1 MSHIFPLVYILCCRK
16 NESESNRRKGEYSNI
31 KTEAESRGWDFGP
44 ENIVL
49 DFELLANNVLQVIF
63 PNANIHGCFFHYSRS
78 VWKHDCKS
86 RKNCEYCRTV
96 RRLQVR

>member
-1 MSHIFPLVYILCCRK
+1 MSHILPLVYILCFRK
-16 NESESNRRKGEYSNI
+16 NESTYKRIFEHI
-31 KTEAESRGWDFGP
+31 KTEAESRGWDFEP

-49 DFELLANNVLQVIF
+49 DFELAANNVLQVFF
-63 PNANIHGCFFHYSRS
+63 PSANIHGCFFHYSQS
-78 VWKHDCKS
+78 VWKHGCRS